1 MLHAVINSTCSC
13 QGQNLNNRKYVK
25 TNMPFMF
32 YCVFFVRMFL
42 LLFFHFFL
50 GGGGPI
56 AIKIKMTS
64 LNMTIIIVMKR
75 RFNFQKNVQLK
86 LILYDIR
93 KAVPKVIETL
103 I

>member
-1 MLHAVINSTCSC
+1 
-13 QGQNLNNRKYVK
+13 
-25 TNMPFMF
+25 MF
-32 YCVFFVRMFL
+32 FCENVFASFL
-42 LLFFHFFL
+42 SFLFFL
-50 GGGGPI
+50 CPI

>member
-1 MLHAVINSTCSC
+1 
-13 QGQNLNNRKYVK
+13 
-25 TNMPFMF
+25 MF
-32 YCVFFVRMFL
+32 FCENVFASFL
-42 LLFFHFFL
+42 SFFFL

-56 AIKIKMTS
+56 AIKIKITS

>member
-1 MLHAVINSTCSC
+1 
-13 QGQNLNNRKYVK
+13 
-25 TNMPFMF
+25 
-32 YCVFFVRMFL
+32 
-42 LLFFHFFL
+42 
-50 GGGGPI
+50 
-56 AIKIKMTS
+56 MTS

-103 I
+103 KYKNF

>member
-1 MLHAVINSTCSC
+1 
-13 QGQNLNNRKYVK
+13 
-25 TNMPFMF
+25 MF
-32 YCVFFVRMFL
+32 FCENVFASFL
-42 LLFFHFFL
+42 SFFF
-50 GGGGPI
+50 GGGVPI

-86 LILYDIR
+86 LILYNIR

>member
-1 MLHAVINSTCSC
+1 MSRSKFKQQKICKD
-13 QGQNLNNRKYVK
+13 KYAIYVLLCFFCE
-25 TNMPFMF
+25 N
-32 YCVFFVRMFL
+32 VFASFL
-42 LLFFHFFL
+42 SYFFF

-103 I
+103 KYKKF

>member
-1 MLHAVINSTCSC
+1 
-13 QGQNLNNRKYVK
+13 
-25 TNMPFMF
+25 
-32 YCVFFVRMFL
+32 
-42 LLFFHFFL
+42 
-50 GGGGPI
+50 
-56 AIKIKMTS
+56 MTS

-75 RFNFQKNVQLK
+75 GFNFQKNVQLK

>member
-1 MLHAVINSTCSC
+1 
-13 QGQNLNNRKYVK
+13 
-25 TNMPFMF
+25 
-32 YCVFFVRMFL
+32 
-42 LLFFHFFL
+42 
-50 GGGGPI
+50 
-56 AIKIKMTS
+56 MTS

-75 RFNFQKNVQLK
+75 RFNFQKNVQLE

>member
-1 MLHAVINSTCSC
+1 
-13 QGQNLNNRKYVK
+13 
-25 TNMPFMF
+25 
-32 YCVFFVRMFL
+32 
-42 LLFFHFFL
+42 
-50 GGGGPI
+50 
-56 AIKIKMTS
+56 MTS

-93 KAVPKVIETL
+93 KAVPKVIETV